1 MATDHDV
8 ALRVEN
14 LWKVFAPGGMRKEA
28 LKNELKRD
36 EVDADRI
43 AQFERSGAVVAVRD
57 VSFAVDPGE
66 FFVVMGLSGSG
77 KSSLI
82 RCLVRLVEPTAGRIY
97 CGEDEVT
104 ALGPR
109 ELTEF
114 RRHKVAMVFQHY
126 GLLPH
131 RTVLDNVAFGL
142 KLRGV
147 PREERYVRAR
157 EALERVGLADWEA
170 KYPSEL
176 SGGMQQRVGIARA
189 LANDPP
195 VMLWDE
201 PFSGLDPIIRR
212 EMQDELIRL
221 QREMRKTIVFVTH
234 DLDEAVRLA
243 DRMAVM
249 RAGAFVQVGTPEEI
263 IENPADDYVRKFV
276 QARRPHLSPSSGSS
290 RTVRSTEPN
299 SLSSEQPPLSEVKR
313 HVS

>member
-147 PREERYVRAR
+147 PREERYVRAY
-157 EALERVGLADWEA
+157 G
-170 KYPSEL
+170 S
-176 SGGMQQRVGIARA
+176 
-189 LANDPP
+189 
-195 VMLWDE
+195 
-201 PFSGLDPIIRR
+201 
-212 EMQDELIRL
+212 
-221 QREMRKTIVFVTH
+221 
-234 DLDEAVRLA
+234 
-243 DRMAVM
+243 
-249 RAGAFVQVGTPEEI
+249 VGTGRTGRLGSQVPVGTQRRHAAASRHRPGFGQR
-263 IENPADDYVRKFV
+263 PAGHAV
-276 QARRPHLSPSSGSS
+276 G
-290 RTVRSTEPN
+290 
-299 SLSSEQPPLSEVKR
+299 
-313 HVS
+313 